1 MTGALQKPGV
11 EDKYLPLR
19 WFVFGPDSFDENFQ
33 TKIEIMDPFL
43 QQSTGGNYGWPAF
56 RETYNIWYRWRLD
69 GNGPGT
75 ASTELLKKDSTYP

>member
-1 MTGALQKPGV
+1 
-11 EDKYLPLR
+11 
-19 WFVFGPDSFDENFQ
+19 
-33 TKIEIMDPFL
+33 MDPFL

-69 GNGPGT
+69 GNGQGT